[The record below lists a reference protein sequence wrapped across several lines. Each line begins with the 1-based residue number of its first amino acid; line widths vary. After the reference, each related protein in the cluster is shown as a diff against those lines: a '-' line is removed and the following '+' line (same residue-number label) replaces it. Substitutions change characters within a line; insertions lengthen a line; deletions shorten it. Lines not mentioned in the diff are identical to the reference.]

1 MTFDKFFVDKLELKV
16 LGDLVLSSVF
26 EHFLKTVPGQ
36 VVVVVGDD
44 CRLELVFEV
53 VALVLAL
60 VEEFDE
66 FEGGD
71 FCGRVGFELEE
82 RFAF

>member
-1 MTFDKFFVDKLELKV
+1 MTFDEFFVDKLELEV
-16 LGDLVLSSVF
+16 LGDLVLSAVF
-26 EHFLKTVPGQ
+26 EHLLETVPGQ

-53 VALVLAL
+53 VALMFAL
-60 VEEFDE
+60 VEELDE

-71 FCGRVGFELEE
+71 FGRRVGFQLEE
-82 RFAF
+82 RFAL